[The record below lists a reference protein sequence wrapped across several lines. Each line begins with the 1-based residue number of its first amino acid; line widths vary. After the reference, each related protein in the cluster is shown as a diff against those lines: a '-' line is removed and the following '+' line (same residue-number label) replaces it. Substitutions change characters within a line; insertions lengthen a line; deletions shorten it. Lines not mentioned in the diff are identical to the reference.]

1 MEFSKG
7 KFGRPIDGYEEMEL
21 AAIVERQERML
32 AESHS
37 DGLVLKR
44 QDRRARFLR
53 PDGRVVEWTE
63 VLFFQLVTVLGLIP

>member
-37 DGLVLKR
+37 DGSSSTDKTVERGSFGPTGASWTKGPLLP
-44 QDRRARFLR
+44 LG
-53 PDGRVVEWTE
+53 DG
-63 VLFFQLVTVLGLIP
+63 LGIDI

>member
-21 AAIVERQERML
+21 AAIVERQERVL
-32 AESHS
+32 AERHS

-44 QDRRARFLR
+44 QDVERGFR
-53 PDGRVVEWTE
+53 PHGRVVDKGSSYSTWRRSWD
-63 VLFFQLVTVLGLIP
+63 

>member
-7 KFGRPIDGYEEMEL
+7 KFGRPIDGHGEMEL

-37 DGLVLKR
+37 DGLVLNR
-44 QDRRARFLR
+44 QDRRARVLR
-53 PDGRVVEWTE
+53 PHGRVVDKGASSSTWRRSWD
-63 VLFFQLVTVLGLIP
+63 